1 MSAAREA
8 GVPVVLA
15 LGANLGHRAATLRA
29 AVDALAA
36 TDGVH
41 VRAVSTIVE
50 TAPVGEVLDQPDF
63 LNAVVLA
70 ATSLGPHELLA
81 ACHAV
86 EARLGLDRATKVAGG
101 PRVVDVD
108 VVAYADLVLEGTE
121 AADGLVLPH
130 PRAHERDFVLGPWA
144 ELDPGAVLPGPHGGR
159 VADLLAGLR
168 ADQPPAQRAG
178 TRS

>member
-1 MSAAREA
+1 MSAAAAASGGLPGGEP

-36 TDGVH
+36 TDGIA

-70 ATSLGPHELLA
+70 DTVLGPHELLA

-86 EARLGLDRATKVAGG
+86 EARLGLDRATKTAGG

-108 VVAYADLVLEGTE
+108 LVTHGDLVLDGSE
-121 AADGLVLPH
+121 AGDGLVLPH
-130 PRAHERDFVLGPWA
+130 PRAHERAFVLGPWA
-144 ELDPGAVLPGPHGGR
+144 ELDPDAVLPGPHGGR
-159 VADLLAGLR
+159 VADLLAR
-168 ADQPPAQRAG
+168 IP
-178 TRS
+178 S